1 MGAEIPP
8 ERAVSSEIY
17 GFLLVEFLVMCWQA
31 PEQDSKRL
39 LDGCYQLPGKHK
51 EKQGDYFENI

>member
-8 ERAVSSEIY
+8 ERAVLSEIY
-17 GFLLVEFLVMCWQA
+17 GFLLVEFLVMCWQV

-39 LDGCYQLPGKHK
+39 LDGCYQLPGKTQRK
-51 EKQGDYFENI
+51 TGRLL